1 LQLDEAERNSAI
13 SGFRH
18 MKSHHLSSTTT
29 LSLLVASLAVA
40 VAPATASARCSEP
53 SSAGVKICQPSA
65 SSTVYQVPH
74 IEVAASPSSGSISST
89 KVFIDGKQAL
99 ENFGPG
105 VDLFPGG
112 LSNGTHH
119 LVVKATDDFGRPYQA
134 SEYFGVMGN
143 LPSSC
148 HPSAI
153 GVRLCSPIP
162 GAVISQNLAFAV
174 GFRGAARVTHVQ
186 GFVDGKLKAD
196 FKPPFGN
203 PDEIFAEVGSVAA
216 GLHTLKITATDAAGH
231 TYQSSAGFK
240 AFYEGDCPPKGNT
253 CTPGI
258 YMNGPLDGDD
268 VGTSF
273 RVSASVQN
281 YPAAINAMKVYL
293 NGHQVA
299 ESTGPILDQQITT
312 GKGTKIMVIQA
323 WDSAGKLYRI
333 TQNVNVQ

>member
-1 LQLDEAERNSAI
+1 
-13 SGFRH
+13 
-18 MKSHHLSSTTT
+18 MKSHHLSPTTT
-29 LSLLVASLAVA
+29 LSLLAALLAVA
-40 VAPATASARCSEP
+40 MLPVTASATCAEP
-53 SSAGVKICQPSA
+53 SSAGVRICQPSA
-65 SSTVYQVPH
+65 NSTVYQVPH

-112 LSNGTHH
+112 LTNGTHH
-119 LVVKATDDFGRPYQA
+119 LVIKATDDFGRTYQA
-134 SEYFGVMGN
+134 SEYFGVTGN

-153 GVRLCSPIP
+153 GVRLCSPTP

-174 GFRGAARVTHVQ
+174 GFRGATTITHVRA
-186 GFVDGKLKAD
+186 FVDNKLMAD
-196 FKPPFGN
+196 FAPPFGN
-203 PDEIFAEVGSVAA
+203 PDEIFAEVGSVTA
-216 GLHTLKITATDAAGH
+216 GLHMLKITATDSAGH

-240 AFYEGDCPPKGNT
+240 AYYEGDCPPKGNT

-258 YMNGPLDGDD
+258 YMNGPFDGDD
-268 VGTSF
+268 VATTF
-273 RVSASVQN
+273 RVSASVEN
-281 YPAAINAMKVYL
+281 NPAAINAMKVYL

-299 ESTGPILDQQITT
+299 QSSGPVLDQKITT
-312 GKGTKIMVIQA
+312 AKGTKIIVIQA